1 MPSLR
6 EIRQRIKGTKNMAK
20 ITQAMQMVASSKM
33 RRVQERVE
41 QARPYSEQLRD
52 LVSRLANASNGD
64 LENELALLKQRSVRN
79 IGIILVTPDRGLCGA
94 LPSNIN
100 RYAALTAQQQ
110 LEASGSHTTFKDG
123 GQMHSVPIQPSKDG
137 EPNAFQNAFQD
148 AIMIEEGHHPG
159 ISYIGVGRKGRDFIV
174 RTQQNLIAEFTNYG
188 DRPSMN
194 DASAIAQVAVDA
206 FLKCEIDLVFLIYAK
221 FINTVTQQPT
231 AVQLLPVKPPTEQS
245 ASSRSTDYIYE
256 PGPREIFHALLP
268 RYVDVQVY
276 QALLEAVASE
286 QSAKMV
292 AMKNATDNANE
303 LVQDLTLTYNKA
315 RQAAIT
321 TQILEV
327 VAGAEAL

>member
-1 MPSLR
+1 MPALR

-52 LVSRLANASNGD
+52 LVSRLANASGD
-64 LENELALLKQRSVRN
+64 DLDNELALLKQRPVRN
-79 IGIILVTPDRGLCGA
+79 IGMILVTPDRGLCGA

-110 LEASGSHTTFKDG
+110 QEKLLE
-123 GQMHSVPIQPSKDG
+123 Q
-137 EPNAFQNAFQD
+137 
-148 AIMIEEGHHPG
+148 GHHPG

-174 RTQQNLIAEFTNYG
+174 RTQQNLIAEFINYG

-206 FLKCEIDLVFLIYAK
+206 FLKGEVDVVYLVYAK
-221 FINTVTQQPT
+221 FVNTMTQQPT
-231 AVQLLPVKPPTEQS
+231 AIQLLPVQPPTEQGES
-245 ASSRSTDYIYE
+245 STDYIYE
-256 PGPREIFHALLP
+256 PSPGEIFQALLP

-276 QALLEAVASE
+276 QTLLEAVASE

>member
-52 LVSRLANASNGD
+52 LVSRLANASGDD
-64 LENELALLKQRSVRN
+64 LENELALLKQRPVRN

-100 RYAALTAQQQ
+100 RYAALTVQQQ
-110 LEASGSHTTFKDG
+110 QEKLVEQGR
-123 GQMHSVPIQPSKDG
+123 
-137 EPNAFQNAFQD
+137 
-148 AIMIEEGHHPG
+148 HPG
-159 ISYIGVGRKGRDFIV
+159 ISYVGVGRKGRDFIV
-174 RTQQNLIAEFTNYG
+174 RTQQNLIAEFINYG

-206 FLKCEIDLVFLIYAK
+206 FLKGEVDLVYLVYAK

-231 AVQLLPVKPPTEQS
+231 AIQLLPVQPPADQS
-245 ASSRSTDYIYE
+245 ESSTSTDYIYE
-256 PGPREIFHALLP
+256 PSPREIFQALLP

>member
-41 QARPYSEQLRD
+41 QARPYSEQLCD
-52 LVSRLANASNGD
+52 LVSRLANASGD
-64 LENELALLKQRSVRN
+64 DLDNELALLKQRPVRN

-100 RYAALTAQQQ
+100 RYAALTVQQQ
-110 LEASGSHTTFKDG
+110 QEKLVEQGR
-123 GQMHSVPIQPSKDG
+123 
-137 EPNAFQNAFQD
+137 
-148 AIMIEEGHHPG
+148 HPG
-159 ISYIGVGRKGRDFIV
+159 LSYVGVGRKGRDFIV
-174 RTQQNLIAEFTNYG
+174 RTQQNLIAEFINYG

-206 FLKCEIDLVFLIYAK
+206 FLKGEVDLVYLVYAK
-221 FINTVTQQPT
+221 FVNTVTQQPT
-231 AVQLLPVKPPTEQS
+231 AIQLLPVQPPADQS
-245 ASSRSTDYIYE
+245 ESSTSTDYIYE
-256 PGPREIFHALLP
+256 PSPGEIFQALLP